1 MIDLMRAGFLMLTL
15 VLGVS
20 AGAAAETPEKASPI
34 ADAAHCPASPA
45 DAAKDLWPMAG
56 AFGPQIRQLKGK
68 HDCGRWLKCVRTL
81 PSSKDWTCSWETDRK
96 AS

>member
-15 VLGVS
+15 ALGAS
-20 AGAAAETPEKASPI
+20 AGAAAETRDNSLI
-34 ADAAHCPASPA
+34 ADAAHCPANPA
-45 DAAKDLWPMAG
+45 DAAKDLWPMAV